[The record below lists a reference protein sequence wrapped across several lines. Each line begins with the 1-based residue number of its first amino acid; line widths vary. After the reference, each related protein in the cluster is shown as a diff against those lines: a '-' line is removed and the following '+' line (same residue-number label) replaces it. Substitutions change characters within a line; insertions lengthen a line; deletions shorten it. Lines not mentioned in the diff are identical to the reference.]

1 VTLFT
6 PEERRR
12 FQPSGSDP
20 VLFVAML
27 LLIGLGITMIYSA
40 TAQQLLAAGVDPYTA
55 MRKQAIWAVIAVIL
69 FLAFSIVDYRELEHF
84 AGGIYIA
91 TVLAILATYFFPEVN
106 GATRWILVGGQS
118 LQPSE
123 FAKPAMAV
131 VLAASLRRRR
141 DEEETTLTWKKIVR
155 ALLLLVLPVLLI
167 VRQPDL
173 GTSLVYFFLAG
184 LMIYAAGATGRQVV
198 GLVGGAVGAGWVLFQ
213 VGFLKAYQ
221 LSRFTCF
228 FDPGTDPQG
237 DCYNQ
242 VQSITAIGSG
252 RFSGKG
258 LFNGYLTQLNYV
270 PEQESD
276 FIFTAIGEQLG
287 FLGAVVILAVYAVI
301 LWRLLAIGITS
312 GDPFATLVLVGI
324 AGGLGFQ
331 VFVNVGMTVQLVP
344 ITGLPLP
351 LVSAGG
357 SSMLATAISLG
368 IANSIWARRPATRA
382 QQRTELVSGPIDG
395 PG

>member
-1 VTLFT
+1 MTLFT
-6 PEERRR
+6 PDEERR
-12 FQPSGSDP
+12 FQPAGSDP
-20 VLFVAML
+20 ILFVAML

-40 TAQQLLAAGVDPYTA
+40 TSERLLRAGDDPYTA
-55 MRKQAIWAVIAVIL
+55 MRKQAIWAVIAVVL
-69 FLAFSIVDYRELEHF
+69 FLAFSIVDYREFEHF
-84 AGGIYIA
+84 AAGIYIV
-91 TVLAILATYFFPEVN
+91 TVLVVLATYFFPEVN
-106 GATRWILVGGQS
+106 GANRWILVGGQS

-141 DEEETTLTWKKIVR
+141 DEEEAKLTWRKIAR
-155 ALLLLVLPVLLI
+155 ALLLLALPILLI

-173 GTSLVYFFLAG
+173 GTSLVYFFFAG
-184 LMIYAAGATGRQVV
+184 LMIYAAGATGRQVL
-198 GLVGGAVGAGWVLFQ
+198 GLVGGAATAGWALFQ

-270 PEQESD
+270 PEQDSD

-287 FLGAVVILAVYAVI
+287 FLGAVVILAVYAVV
-301 LWRLLAIGITS
+301 LWRLLAIAVTAT
-312 GDPFATLVLVGI
+312 DPFATLVLVGI
-324 AGGLGFQ
+324 AGMIGFQ

-368 IANSIWARRPATRA
+368 IANSIWARRPSQRA
-382 QQRTELVSGPIDG
+382 QQRVEIGG
-395 PG
+395 